1 LVNAKA
7 KRENCMAKDNRNLK
21 SNDGILQ
28 SGDISDETVS
38 QVGKAAVQI
47 LKMRQTLEQSMA
59 TAQTDEERDSLS
71 DQVSVAAVQ
80 AIGEQ
85 GLTVDQYN
93 EVISAAQSDP
103 ELEERVL
110 VACRSV

>member
-1 LVNAKA
+1 
-7 KRENCMAKDNRNLK
+7 MAKDNRNLK